1 MSIVPANSNPEEIK
15 ADVVESSSQKAPYVR
30 PSLIVYGTV
39 VQFTKGNSS
48 VGSEGNGRRNS
59 GQDNNSDRAVK
70 ENITRIGEH
79 PLGIG
84 LYLFDYKPSFRDAW
98 GHGRQFG
105 VMADEVER
113 VMPEAVRM
121 NSDGFRTVDYA
132 MLGIE
137 RAKH

>member
-1 MSIVPANSNPEEIK
+1 MSTVPANSNHEEIK
-15 ADVVESSSQKAPYVR
+15 ADVVESSPQKALYVR
-30 PSLIVYGTV
+30 PSLVVYGTV
-39 VQFTKGNSS
+39 VQFTKGNISA
-48 VGSEGNGRRNS
+48 GSEGNMKRNS

-70 ENITRIGEH
+70 ENITRVGEH

-121 NSDGFRTVDYA
+121 NSDGYRTVDYA